1 MRKVISFDR
10 GSKKKL
16 QMIRWTRSE
25 IVSAVLLGCIVMAV
39 WFEVLMWFLSHE
51 SDKPDTPPS
60 LVIRR

>member
-10 GSKKKL
+10 GSKRKL
-16 QMIRWTRSE
+16 QTIRWTRSE
-25 IVSAVLLGCIVMAV
+25 IVSGLLLACIMIAV

-51 SDKPDTPPS
+51 ADKPDTPPS